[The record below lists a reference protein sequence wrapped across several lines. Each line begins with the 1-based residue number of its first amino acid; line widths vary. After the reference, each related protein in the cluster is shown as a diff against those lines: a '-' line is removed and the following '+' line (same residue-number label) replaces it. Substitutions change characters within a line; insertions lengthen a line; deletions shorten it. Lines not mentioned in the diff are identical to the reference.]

1 MQGATLRVHA
11 GCGSFVFEVKE
22 PLFNGIDEG
31 CRAHPSQMWGISS
44 VQRDRM
50 ANALPRLP
58 VSEHT
63 SSSLSFGSMSNN
75 ELALLLVLQDGLGV
89 RR

>member
-1 MQGATLRVHA
+1 
-11 GCGSFVFEVKE
+11 
-22 PLFNGIDEG
+22 
-31 CRAHPSQMWGISS
+31 
-44 VQRDRM
+44 
-50 ANALPRLP
+50 

>member
-1 MQGATLRVHA
+1 MRGTALRFQV
-11 GCGSFVFEVKE
+11 GCGSFVFEVKAL
-22 PLFNGIDEG
+22 LFNGIDEG
-31 CRAHPSQMWGISS
+31 CRVHTSQILGKSS

>member
-1 MQGATLRVHA
+1 LRVQV

-22 PLFNGIDEG
+22 PLFNGINEG
-31 CRAHPSQMWGISS
+31 CRVHPSQMWGGISS

-50 ANALPRLP
+50 AYALPRLAL
-58 VSEHT
+58 SEHT